1 MLTIFGEGIVPLVN
15 LLIASRILRNS
26 VVLFVGVDA
35 VTFNVAMVGKE
46 AVGK

>member
-1 MLTIFGEGIVPLVN
+1 MLTTFGVDIMPLVN

-35 VTFNVAMVGKE
+35 VTFKIAMVGKE
-46 AVGK
+46 AVG